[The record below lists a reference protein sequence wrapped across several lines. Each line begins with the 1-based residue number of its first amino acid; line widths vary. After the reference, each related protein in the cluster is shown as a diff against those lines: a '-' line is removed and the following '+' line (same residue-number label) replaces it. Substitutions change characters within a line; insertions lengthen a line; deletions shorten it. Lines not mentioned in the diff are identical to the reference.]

1 VPNARGMPG
10 AREVARSL
18 TEIVV
23 LSSCHFLAAT
33 AGDVVFVIAPMTVET
48 ADKTGLL

>member
-1 VPNARGMPG
+1 MRVACRV
-10 AREVARSL
+10 RELARSL

-33 AGDVVFVIAPMTVET
+33 GAAGDVVFVIAPMTAET
-48 ADKTGLL
+48 ADKTWLL